1 MAPGE
6 IARREANGPGAV
18 DDRDEVDNR
27 REVAKRDADD
37 QAIEPWQPRAA
48 GPRGSADQPF
58 DNKQLVLL
66 DEVIDNAE
74 RVTGLRFSAYLGD
87 LGPDTTA
94 RARSLHAALGADAA
108 NGVLVAISPTQRIV
122 EVVTGTVAGLRITDR
137 AARLAVLNV
146 VSAAAK
152 GDLHGALVNAI
163 RTLADQAGTLPDR
176 TTW

>member
-6 IARREANGPGAV
+6 IA
-18 DDRDEVDNR
+18 
-27 REVAKRDADD
+27 KRDVDE
-37 QAIEPWQPRAA
+37 QAIEKWQPRVA
-48 GPRGSADQPF
+48 GPTGSTGLPF

-74 RVTGLRFSAYLGD
+74 QVTGLRFSAYLGD

-94 RARSLHAALGADAA
+94 RARSLHAGLGTDAA
-108 NGVLVAISPTQRIV
+108 NGVLVAISPAQRIV
-122 EVVTGTVAGLRITDR
+122 EVVTGSVAGLRISDR

-152 GDLHGALVNAI
+152 GDLHGALINAV

>member
-6 IARREANGPGAV
+6 IA
-18 DDRDEVDNR
+18 
-27 REVAKRDADD
+27 KRDVDE
-37 QAIEPWQPRAA
+37 QAIERWEPRIA

-74 RVTGLRFSAYLGD
+74 QVTGLRFSAYLGD

-94 RARSLHAALGADAA
+94 RARTLHAGLGADAA
-108 NGVLVAISPTQRIV
+108 NGVLVAISPAQQTV
-122 EVVTGTVAGLRITDR
+122 EIVTGSVAALRITDR
-137 AARLAVLNV
+137 AARLAVLTV
-146 VSAAAK
+146 VSAAGK
-152 GDLHGALVNAI
+152 GDLHGALINAI

-176 TTW
+176 QGW

>member
-6 IARREANGPGAV
+6 LARRDEHGSGAV
-18 DDRDEVDNR
+18 DHRDKVDTR
-27 REVAKRDADD
+27 GEMAKRDVDD

-48 GPRGSADQPF
+48 GPRGSVDQPF

-66 DEVIDNAE
+66 DEVIDSAE
-74 RVTGLRFSAYLGD
+74 QVTGLRFSAFLGD
-87 LGPDTTA
+87 LGPDTNA
-94 RARSLHAALGADAA
+94 RARSLHAGLGADAP
-108 NGVLVAISPTQRIV
+108 NGVLVAMSPAQRVV
-122 EVVTGTVAGLRITDR
+122 EVVTGSVARLRISDR

-146 VSAAAK
+146 VSAAGN
-152 GDLHGALVNAI
+152 GDLHGALINAV